1 MQDNVEI
8 YTKALIRVI
17 QDSKEYRAFCRA
29 KNKLS
34 GMPEL
39 KKQIDEYRAQ
49 TYRLQYEGDAET
61 LYDRVQE
68 FNTKHAQFRKD
79 PLVNEYL
86 KSELAVCRMLQKVA
100 AGLSEALDLDL
111 DGVAQEIRS

>member
-17 QDSKEYRAFCRA
+17 QDSREYREFTAA
-29 KNKLS
+29 KRKVA

-39 KKQIDEYRAQ
+39 KRQINEYRKEV
-49 TYRLQYEGDAET
+49 YRLQNFGEEET

-68 FNTKHAQFRKD
+68 FNAQHSQFRKD

-86 KSELAVCRMLQKVA
+86 RSELAVCRMLQKVSSSIVDSVDLELDDI
-100 AGLSEALDLDL
+100 AGQLRA
-111 DGVAQEIRS
+111 

>member
-17 QDSKEYRAFCRA
+17 QDSREYRAFCKA
-29 KNKLS
+29 KSKLAD
-34 GMPEL
+34 MPEL
-39 KKQIDEYRAQ
+39 KKKINEYRMQ
-49 TYRLQYEGDAET
+49 TYRLQYEGDTET

-86 KSELAVCRMLQKVA
+86 RSELAVCRMLQKVA

-111 DGVAQEIRS
+111 DEVAREIRS